1 MKIRILPVF
10 AVIAACLLPLGC
22 ALTPV
27 DVTAQ
32 EGAGK
37 LYAQFELGN
46 VSSAAQAATAIAALQ
61 RLETDLPNIPLGKVS
76 DLELGALNAQL
87 QQAKLGIN
95 TSDPT
100 KQNILSAIAS
110 LGNLI
115 AQNASLG
122 GETAGQA
129 LVSADYTNASLGI
142 GMGINYIEG
151 GWTITNPTWVPAP
164 VAK

>member
-1 MKIRILPVF
+1 MKNTILSVF
-10 AVIAACLLPLGC
+10 AAFAAITLPGC
-22 ALTPV
+22 VTQV
-27 DVTAQ
+27 GVTAEQ
-32 EGAGK
+32 AAGQG
-37 LYAQFELGN
+37 YAEFELGA
-46 VSSAAQAATAIAALQ
+46 STSAADAASRIAALT

-87 QQAKLGIN
+87 QPAKLGIN

-129 LVSADYTNASLGI
+129 LVSADYANASLGI